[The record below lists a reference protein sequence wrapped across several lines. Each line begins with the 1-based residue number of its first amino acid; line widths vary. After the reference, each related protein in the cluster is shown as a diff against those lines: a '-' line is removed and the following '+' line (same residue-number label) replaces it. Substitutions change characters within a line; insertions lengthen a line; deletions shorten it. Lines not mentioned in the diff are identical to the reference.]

1 MAVGNPWGIVFL
13 FQGNDFLRP
22 VTGPGFLKSSLIGEF
37 TVTHGHVGVYDHIV
51 LPEIRVQGSGIL
63 CHGCFHC
70 NNRSIFFIFHFNQA
84 GCPGCGH
91 LILSDDSRNIV
102 PVKAD
107 PLVQYF
113 PVTDILMLLFHA
125 PWMACRGKLA
135 VGNIEACDNLHHTR
149 HLIGLC
155 QVKAFDQAVGN
166 GRVHD
171 LTVQDVSRFQIRG
184 VLGLPGHLPVS
195 INTFYLLPYNIHFLI
210 SSLLF
215 LPILVRI
222 FTQTEKKSWL
232 H

>member
-13 FQGNDFLRP
+13 FQGNDFLRS
-22 VTGPGFLKSSLIGEF
+22 VTGPGFLKSVLIGEI
-37 TVTHGHVGVYDHIV
+37 TVTHGHVGVYDYIV
-51 LPEIRVQGSGIL
+51 LPEIRMQGSGVL
-63 CHGCFHC
+63 CHGCLHC
-70 NNRSIFFIFHFNQA
+70 NNGSIFFIFHFNQA

-91 LILSDDSRNIV
+91 LIFRDDSRYVI
-102 PVKAD
+102 PVQTD

-113 PVTDILMLLFHA
+113 PVTDILMLFFHA
-125 PWMACRGKLA
+125 PWMACRRKLA

-149 HLIGLC
+149 YLIGLC
-155 QVKAFDQAVGN
+155 QVKAFDQAVGD

-171 LTVQDVSRFQIRG
+171 LTVQDVSWFQVRG

-195 INTFYLLPYNIHFLI
+195 IYTFYLLPYNIHFLI

-215 LPILVRI
+215 LPISVRI
-222 FTQTEKKSWL
+222 FTQIEKKSWL